1 MKDLSEA
8 SYVLRIKNTGKVKV
22 VALGLDSVLKKF
34 SLENSDGG
42 MSHGVN
48 GDKFDNPNA

>member
-22 VALGLDSVLKKF
+22 VALVLI
-34 SLENSDGG
+34 
-42 MSHGVN
+42 VC
-48 GDKFDNPNA
+48 